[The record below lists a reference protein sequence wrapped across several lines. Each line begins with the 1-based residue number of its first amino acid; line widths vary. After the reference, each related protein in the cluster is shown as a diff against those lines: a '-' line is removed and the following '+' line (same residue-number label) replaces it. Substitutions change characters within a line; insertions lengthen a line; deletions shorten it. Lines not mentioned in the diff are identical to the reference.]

1 MNTNTAPFPVMTPEC
16 LRHEARPAT
25 TRQRCRFAVGKCLL
39 NVINPID
46 RLSPML
52 LMPDWR
58 RAHGILTGI
67 LVALVSTTMTR
78 AQQALVE
85 PFRPGIGSWNLVKDG
100 SFEIP
105 RGDLVAR
112 TGYVL
117 DGGWQLVLAAGSSG
131 SARIDGSAA
140 ARGTN
145 GVVILPGT
153 FNGPGI
159 ALTLGTAMSLP
170 AGVPHVLSGW
180 VRRPN
185 PSNSKATVYLD
196 LWDIPGDIQVSVP
209 ARPGWQFV
217 YGTFTPGGSP
227 VGIRAVIDGNVQPS
241 DEFQVDEL
249 AITPLSG
256 FQPPEPQLGLFNV
269 RFGTSDAAPIQGT
282 AAYGEA
288 TNDFWNAYSR
298 DDGQGG
304 YKTFGSIVPLLDAAG
319 TSSSA
324 GLIVQNAPGAWGSG
338 ASDPLMALYLYPLGG
353 TPRIT
358 LIATNLPTGF
368 YDAYLYGH
376 GGPGDTYNTAFTL
389 TSGSL
394 VHGTRKTTTNGGW
407 QMPPWV
413 EGRQF
418 VRFTNVFI
426 TRRDPLV
433 IHADRDAQY
442 IPSLNGIQLVRRT
455 SDRFYVF
462 PNPLTFRGQ
471 LEVVSMTDT
480 GVILRHS
487 LDGSQVTT
495 NSPILGPSLTLT
507 NTTQLTVQAFEGD
520 TPLGNSFQRDY
531 VLIPSFDDEIPWEW
545 RLKYFGAQAAL
556 DPRAAGA
563 ADPDKDGS
571 DNLTEYRAGTSPMDP
586 LDGFATG
593 VRQIPSIRW
602 TSMVGATYRIL
613 RKDKL
618 PDSQWIEIKR
628 VRATATLTE
637 YIDPSVEGQPR
648 FYRVEAVR

>member
-1 MNTNTAPFPVMTPEC
+1 MLNSSSWHRVHRILAGIVLSLASATA
-16 LRHEARPAT
+16 L
-25 TRQRCRFAVGKCLL
+25 
-39 NVINPID
+39 
-46 RLSPML
+46 
-52 LMPDWR
+52 W
-58 RAHGILTGI
+58 
-67 LVALVSTTMTR
+67 

-85 PFRPGIGSWNLVKDG
+85 PFRTGTGSWNLVKDG
-100 SFEIP
+100 SFEIT
-105 RGDLVAR
+105 RGELVAR
-112 TGYVL
+112 TGYIL
-117 DGGWQLVLAAGSSG
+117 DGSWQLVLAAGSSG
-131 SARIDGSAA
+131 SARIDGTAA

-145 GVVILPGT
+145 GVVIVPGT

-170 AGVPHVLSGW
+170 SGVPHVLSGW

-185 PSNSKATVYLD
+185 PTNSKATVYLD

-241 DEFQVDEL
+241 DELQVDEL
-249 AITPLSG
+249 AITPLSS

-269 RFGTSDAAPIQGT
+269 RFGISEAAPIQGP

-288 TNDFWNAYSR
+288 TNDFWNPYSR
-298 DDGQGG
+298 DDVQGG
-304 YKTFGSIVPLLDAAG
+304 YKTFGSIAPLLDASG

-338 ASDPLMALYLYPLGG
+338 ASEPLMALYLYPLFG

-358 LIATNLPTGF
+358 LTATNLPTGF

-389 TSGSL
+389 ASGSL
-394 VHGTRKTTTNGGW
+394 VHGTLKTTTNGGW
-407 QMPPWV
+407 QTPPWV

-418 VRFTNVFI
+418 VRFTNVFV

-442 IPSLNGIQLVRRT
+442 VPSLNGIQLVRRT
-455 SDRFYVF
+455 TDRFLVF
-462 PNPLTFRGQ
+462 PQSLTFRGQ
-471 LEVVSMTDT
+471 LEVVSMTDI

-487 LDGSQVTT
+487 LDGSRVST
-495 NSPILGPSLTLT
+495 NSPVLGPTLTLT
-507 NTTQLTVQAFEGD
+507 NTTQLTVQAFQGD
-520 TPLGNSFQRDY
+520 TPLGDAFQRDY
-531 VLIPSFDDEIPWEW
+531 VLVPSFNDEIPWEW

-556 DPRAAGA
+556 DPRAGGA
-563 ADPDKDGS
+563 SDPDKDGS
-571 DNLTEYRAGTSPMDP
+571 DNLTEYRAGTNPVDP
-586 LDGFATG
+586 LDGFASG
-593 VRQIPSIRW
+593 IRQIPSIRW
-602 TSMVGATYRIL
+602 NSVVGATYRIL
-613 RKDKL
+613 RKDRL
-618 PDSQWIEIKR
+618 PDSQWIEIRR
-628 VRATATLTE
+628 VRAAAAVTE
-637 YIDPSVEGQPR
+637 YIDPGVEGQPR